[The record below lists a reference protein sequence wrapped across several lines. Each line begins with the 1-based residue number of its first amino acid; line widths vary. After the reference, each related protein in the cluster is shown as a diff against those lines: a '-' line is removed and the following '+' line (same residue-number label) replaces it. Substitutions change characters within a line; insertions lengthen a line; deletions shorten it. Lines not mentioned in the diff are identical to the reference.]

1 MNPHKSKR
9 FECLGVLPAGKPALR
24 SPPNRSLPQARRGLM
39 WRTVLLGVLLIRPSM
54 AAPLCLSGPPMVVAE
69 RTGMTVLWQTGSES
83 DVLGSTC
90 TGSAG
95 RAWPPG

>member
-54 AAPLCLSGPPMVVAE
+54 AASCSGLTSPE
-69 RTGMTVLWQTGSES
+69 RAQPRGMGPDLGG
-83 DVLGSTC
+83 DVE
-90 TGSAG
+90 
-95 RAWPPG
+95 